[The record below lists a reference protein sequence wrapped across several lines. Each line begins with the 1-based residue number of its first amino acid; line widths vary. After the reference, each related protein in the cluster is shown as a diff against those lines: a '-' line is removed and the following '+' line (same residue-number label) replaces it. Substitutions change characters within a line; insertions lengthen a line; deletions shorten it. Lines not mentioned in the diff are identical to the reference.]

1 MPSIL
6 NITNSSEVLNM
17 NVTAIATQYLEN
29 TTKNNFLELDSEK
42 SASQL
47 AFIISLGAVILLV
60 IIIGIIVLIKESN
73 HTQKWVNWVR
83 EKKLGLI

>member
-47 AFIISLGAVILLV
+47 AFIISLGAIILLA

>member
-6 NITNSSEVLNM
+6 NNTNSSQVLNI
-17 NVTAIATQYLEN
+17 NVTATATRYLEN
-29 TTKNNFLELDSEK
+29 TTKNNFLEIDSEK

-47 AFIISLGAVILLV
+47 AFIISLGAVILFA
-60 IIIGIIVLIKESN
+60 IIIGIIVFIKESN
-73 HTQKWVNWVR
+73 HTQTWVNWVR